1 MAGADGYHH
10 GDLKAELVRLG
21 LEALEAGGAE
31 ALSLRAIAE
40 KAGVSK
46 AAPYRHFPDRDYFL
60 GVLADEG
67 FRLLCEA
74 LEKPAAMGAAHGTAR
89 GAARGATLAA
99 MGRAFMAFAVA
110 HPELYRLMNSPLATR
125 LPEELYGNARRSME
139 ILGSGLSGGEP
150 GALPRDSAGR
160 RKVANAAA
168 AAWAYIHGL
177 VMLRIDGL
185 FPAWL
190 PEPDWDR
197 LAGRLPLEVA
207 DALTGAAKTCR
218 PTSG

>member
-10 GDLKAELVRLG
+10 GDLRAELVRLG
-21 LEALEAGGAE
+21 LEALEAEGAG

-74 LEKPAAMGAAHGTAR
+74 LEKPAAMGIAR
-89 GAARGATLAA
+89 GAVRGAPLAS
-99 MGRAFMAFAVA
+99 MGRAFMAFAVD

-125 LPEELYGNARRSME
+125 LPAELYGNARRSME
-139 ILGSGLSGGEP
+139 LLGSGLSGGEA
-150 GALPRDSAGR
+150 GALPRDASGR

-177 VMLRIDGL
+177 VMLRIDRL

-197 LAGRLPLEVA
+197 LAGRLPQEVA
-207 DALTGAAKTCR
+207 DALSGR
-218 PTSG
+218 PEPRQGRAEGPLK

>member
-10 GDLKAELVRLG
+10 GALRAELVRLG
-21 LEALEAGGAE
+21 LEALEAEGAA

-40 KAGVSK
+40 RAGVSK

-74 LEKPAAMGAAHGTAR
+74 LEKPAAHGAS
-89 GAARGATLAA
+89 LSS
-99 MGRAFMAFAVA
+99 MGRAFMSFAVG

-125 LPEELYGNARRSME
+125 LPAELYANARRSME
-139 ILGSGLSGGEP
+139 ILGTSLVGG
-150 GALPRDSAGR
+150 ADTLPSDSGR
-160 RKVANAAA
+160 RKRVANAAA

-177 VMLRIDGL
+177 VMLRIDRL

-197 LAGRLPLEVA
+197 LAGRLPREVA
-207 DALTGAAKTCR
+207 EALAG
-218 PTSG
+218 

>member
-10 GDLKAELVRLG
+10 GDLRSELVGLG
-21 LEALEAGGAE
+21 LEALETEGTA

-46 AAPYRHFPDRDYFL
+46 AAPYRHFPGRDYFL

-74 LEKPAAMGAAHGTAR
+74 LEKPAAQGASL
-89 GAARGATLAA
+89 AT

-125 LPEELYGNARRSME
+125 LPPELYGNARRSME
-139 ILGSGLSGGEP
+139 LLGSGLTGGKP
-150 GALPRDSAGR
+150 GPLPRDAAGR
-160 RKVANAAA
+160 KKVANAAA

-177 VMLRIDGL
+177 VMLRIDRL

-197 LAGRLPLEVA
+197 LSSGLPRDVAEALAGKR
-207 DALTGAAKTCR
+207 
-218 PTSG
+218 

>member
-10 GDLKAELVRLG
+10 GDLRAELVRLG
-21 LEALEAGGAE
+21 LEALETEGAE
-31 ALSLRAIAE
+31 TLSLRALAE

-74 LEKPAAMGAAHGTAR
+74 LEKPAAR
-89 GAARGATLAA
+89 GAARGAARDASLAS

-125 LPEELYGNARRSME
+125 LPAELYVNARRSME
-139 ILGSGLSGGEP
+139 ILGSGLTGGEP
-150 GALPRDSAGR
+150 GALPRDAAGR
-160 RKVANAAA
+160 KRVANAAA

-177 VMLRIDGL
+177 VMLRIDRL

-197 LAGRLPLEVA
+197 LSGRLPLEVA
-207 DALTGAAKTCR
+207 EALSGR
-218 PTSG
+218 PESR